1 VSFAGFTGA
10 EVAGAFAS
18 RAEGA
23 DVDELAMCIVDFGA
37 DCGTAEPPKETS
49 PEPIGFGG
57 DDRIFSGFAWNFARQ
72 LGLQKKYCLPLCI
85 VR

>member
-10 EVAGAFAS
+10 EVAGTFAS
-18 RAEGA
+18 GGEVT
-23 DVDELAMCIVDFGA
+23 DVGELAMCIVDFGA
-37 DCGTAEPPKETS
+37 GFGAAGPKETS